1 MKGDIHSFHMRHGS
15 LISNKSLKSYECCT
29 FLTLVYLVHIVPHA
43 DDGRASDLDHK
54 RISLACPHTNRIVV
68 SVRLD
73 LPAKQCPQLSPRAR
87 RSEIHVSAIF
97 SDFYETLPFNY
108 DSPVPEGGMREGGR
122 NGSVIR
128 WSWGGWRSSRAY
140 HMIREGTG
148 RGREERGVFR
158 NKHSSIFRRPYMAPA
173 LRCQEVRIRIS
184 FTDFSFKRV

>member
-1 MKGDIHSFHMRHGS
+1 MVEL
-15 LISNKSLKSYECCT
+15 LISTTNGYHSLST
-29 FLTLVYLVHIVPHA
+29 
-43 DDGRASDLDHK
+43 
-54 RISLACPHTNRIVV
+54 RISESSLPNCPTYILRKGVFPPFRCMPIHEPYWRCPLACASIYPPNNARN
-68 SVRLD
+68 
-73 LPAKQCPQLSPRAR
+73 CPQGPVEAR
-87 RSEIHVSAIF
+87 YMYAQFF
-97 SDFYETLPFNY
+97 SHFHETLPFNY

-158 NKHSSIFRRPYMAPA
+158 NKHSSVFRRPYLALA